1 MSKAISENN
10 NEQWLEGAEEEIRF
24 ALSDS
29 NELVHIF
36 DSILQHY
43 LDEIAELKRK
53 IKQLRKESD
62 GL

>member
-29 NELVHIF
+29 NELVRIF

-43 LDEIAELKRK
+43 LDEIRRLSKRK
-53 IKQLRKESD
+53 ANKEK
-62 GL
+62 

>member
-62 GL
+62 SL